1 MTKDVLVSVRGIH
14 TTEAD
19 GETGNVEVITAG
31 IYYYKNNKH
40 YVIYDELVEG

>member
-19 GETGNVEVITAG
+19 GETGNVEMRGARP
-31 IYYYKNNKH
+31 KMA
-40 YVIYDELVEG
+40 